1 MTETTGFTPDV
12 EQATQRVRELSD
24 RVIDQAK
31 QSGLSWLEAY
41 EKVLDSMLRLQ
52 QQAAQGT
59 NVEWVSS
66 LATTQADF
74 VREMSKVYLD
84 AVRQQL
90 K

>member
-1 MTETTGFTPDV
+1 MTDAHGVAPDV
-12 EQATQRVRELSD
+12 EQATQRVRELSE

-41 EKVLDSMLRLQ
+41 EKVLESMLRLQ
-52 QQAAQGT
+52 QQAAKGS
-59 NVEWVSS
+59 NVEWVST

-74 VREMSKVYLD
+74 VREISNVYLESMR
-84 AVRQQL
+84 AQL